1 MDERNGWS
9 AGSAVC
15 VDLGIISWWFR
26 ILVGLIEVVLLPLL
40 RVSSVVDESHAILPV
55 VCES

>member
-15 VDLGIISWWFR
+15 VDLGIISWWFG
-26 ILVGLIEVVLLPLL
+26 GLIGLVVVVLLPLL
-40 RVSSVVDESHAILPV
+40 RVASVVDESHAMF
-55 VCES
+55 